1 MYLGESYCDVRKY
14 GGILHVF
21 KKSEKLWVHRI
32 GNAWRM
38 PFDDECKVLSLDK
51 SLEIGSKG
59 YFQINDLYIYVLKR
73 KTNGALGICSIH
85 LSMSKSLNVTWRRV
99 LMLKNTGYYVCQE
112 DDVVVSCIMR
122 GAWSG
127 LREWKKSME
136 GMCTRFAEWGYARK
150 VDGEFDRGSPDM
162 KTGMDWTTCCCY
174 EMNLFYRVWFG
185 CCYRYIQFY
194 HAEVEEIEDYETRC

>member
-85 LSMSKSLNVTWRRV
+85 SSMSKSLNVTWKRV
-99 LMLKNTGYYVCQE
+99 LMLKITGYYVCQE

-136 GMCTRFAEWGYARK
+136 GMCTRFAEWGYALKLTVSSIEARRIWRLEWIELH
-150 VDGEFDRGSPDM
+150 VVVMRWIFSTGFDLDVATVTYNSTM
-162 KTGMDWTTCCCY
+162 LK
-174 EMNLFYRVWFG
+174 LKK
-185 CCYRYIQFY
+185 
-194 HAEVEEIEDYETRC
+194 